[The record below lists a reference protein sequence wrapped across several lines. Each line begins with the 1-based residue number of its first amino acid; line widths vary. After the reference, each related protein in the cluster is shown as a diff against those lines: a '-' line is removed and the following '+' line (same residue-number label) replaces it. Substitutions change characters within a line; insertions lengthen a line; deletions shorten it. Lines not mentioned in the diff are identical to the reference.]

1 MEIESWIWIR
11 ILTVCHAKLSVL
23 GIIYSM
29 HPWKSPC
36 YSRNGQSVL
45 STSSIFHLMP
55 GFSDDCLSL
64 GYTRTSCESHP
75 LQDVTNY
82 LVLSSAEPFTW
93 VSSVS
98 SCDSRYFSPQ
108 GCVFL
113 CVSNACHN
121 HWVYSLYCVRIYM
134 QLSWLLRED
143 VLVISLIKNTVACS
157 VMGSKRVLND
167 SHIHI
172 PWYLLGTSKITLVH
186 TMLLFGNLFDSEAW
200 TLFKNIVA
208 VPYNNSKWGLWLSSS
223 KEKKK

>member
-1 MEIESWIWIR
+1 
-11 ILTVCHAKLSVL
+11 
-23 GIIYSM
+23 
-29 HPWKSPC
+29 
-36 YSRNGQSVL
+36 
-45 STSSIFHLMP
+45 MP

-93 VSSVS
+93 ASSVS

-113 CVSNACHN
+113 CVSHACHI
-121 HWVYSLYCVRIYM
+121 HWVYCVRIYM

-172 PWYLLGTSKITLVH
+172 HIYLVLLRLPWYTPCYFLVI
-186 TMLLFGNLFDSEAW
+186 FF
-200 TLFKNIVA
+200 IVR
-208 VPYNNSKWGLWLSSS
+208 PEHFSRTLWLFPIIIVN
-223 KEKKK
+223 EDCGCQALKKK